1 MKGTYVLWG
10 PPLLPMVYDEA
21 AQRSVKTLI
30 DLYWPFES
38 GQGLLDRPEVLEPAD
53 VLLTGW
59 GCPRLDAKI
68 LDAAPNL
75 KAIFYAAG
83 TVEPIVSDALWDRD
97 ILVTCANDANAIPV
111 ADFTVAEVIFSLKRG
126 WFFQRQFAE
135 RRDGAETAMWRYK
148 VPHSGTYG
156 SVVGVVSLGG
166 IGRRVCELLKAFEV
180 RVIAHDPYVGEADA
194 ASLGVT
200 MCGLNELFREA
211 DVVSLHT
218 PLLDTTRGL
227 VTGSLIGSMKQHATL
242 INTARGGI
250 IDEAEMIEEL
260 ERRQDLTA
268 VLDVTET
275 EPIDKSST
283 LFDLPNVVLTP
294 HIAGSQMMECQRMGG
309 YMVGELDRYVRG
321 QPLKY
326 RVDKAAAERMG
337 MLRSQAAGE

>member
-75 KAIFYAAG
+75 KVIFYAAG

-126 WFFQRQFAE
+126 WFFQRQFSE

-156 SVVGVVSLGG
+156 SVVG
-166 IGRRVCELLKAFEV
+166 
-180 RVIAHDPYVGEADA
+180 
-194 ASLGVT
+194 
-200 MCGLNELFREA
+200 
-211 DVVSLHT
+211 VVSLHT